1 MLSLGNYETK
11 NKLVVT
17 SKQYTLQKL
26 FLLRVNCDIFTTIQL
41 QTKNFMSLFIKTLY
55 VAMLEYQSVV
65 ITTHTLIHEICCFGI
80 FWRILIVPLNNNDQ
94 VYSSTQNN

>member
-1 MLSLGNYETK
+1 MT
-11 NKLVVT
+11 
-17 SKQYTLQKL
+17 
-26 FLLRVNCDIFTTIQL
+26 
-41 QTKNFMSLFIKTLY
+41 LFIKTLY